1 MAQNQI
7 IPVKQALV
15 AAWSAILPQI
25 EGSSTPVGC
34 DYSWPGAKQKAEHIW
49 FYGAR
54 TQVTDVALKAGRRW
68 RDVVTS
74 TDVVI
79 EVSRKG
85 KQTDETSAVV
95 LQPVV
100 DERCDYLLGLLDEW
114 VADNP
119 NLGFGPGT
127 STDNT
132 FAITGALIEAHD
144 FEHGP
149 IENGCAARNIARLTY
164 YARVK

>member
-7 IPVKQALV
+7 IAVKQALV
-15 AAWSAILPQI
+15 AAWNEILPTI
-25 EGSSTPVGC
+25 ESTGTPVGC
-34 DYSWPGAKQKAEHIW
+34 DYSWPGSKQRLEHIW

-54 TQVTDVALKAGRRW
+54 TDVTDIAIKAGRRW
-68 RDVVTS
+68 REMVTS
-74 TDVVI
+74 LDVVI

-95 LQPVV
+95 LQPIV
-100 DERCDYLLGLLDEW
+100 DARCDYLLGLLDEW

-119 NLGFGPGT
+119 TLGFGPGT
-127 STDNT
+127 SADNS
-132 FAITGALIEAHD
+132 FAITGALIDGHD

>member
-15 AAWSAILPQI
+15 VAWSAILPQI
-25 EGSSTPVGC
+25 EGTATPVGC

-54 TQVTDVALKAGRRW
+54 TEVTDLAIKAGRRW
-68 RDVVTS
+68 REMVTS
-74 TDVVI
+74 LDVVI
-79 EVSRKG
+79 EVNRKG
-85 KQTDETSAVV
+85 KQVDQNASVV

-119 NLGFGPGT
+119 TLGFGPGT
-127 STDNT
+127 TADNS
-132 FAITGALIEAHD
+132 FAITGALIDGHD

-164 YARVK
+164 HARVK